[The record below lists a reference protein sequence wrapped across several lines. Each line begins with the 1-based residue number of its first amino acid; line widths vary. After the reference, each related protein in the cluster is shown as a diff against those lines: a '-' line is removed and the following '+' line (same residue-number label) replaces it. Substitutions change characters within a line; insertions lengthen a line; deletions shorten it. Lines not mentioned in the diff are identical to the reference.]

1 MEKIMEM
8 HNEAKGIVS
17 SNLKEEKRLSDI
29 AYELI
34 SSIKGENPKREG
46 LLDTPKRFAKALSFL
61 TTGYELTGKDVIGN
75 ALFDESDSEYV
86 LIKDIE
92 FHSLCEHHILPFYG
106 KAHIAYIPNGKVV
119 GLSKIPR
126 LVDIFARRLQV
137 QERLTFQIAKELE
150 KYLNPKGVAV
160 VVEADLMCMK
170 MRGVQKQN
178 STTLT
183 RTYLGEFKE
192 NYNLQREFFKSFQ
205 R

>member
-1 MEKIMEM
+1 MEM